1 MLMVNRRTLA
11 AVASVFVFGLTIGVI
26 ITYRSNDS
34 PTIIAPAY
42 NLRLT
47 LEQSHSVVRRLVE
60 SLPLHGFSHHKDLFP
75 LDNNDYMGLFFVII
89 GLMIAAAGGIG
100 GGGIVVPLLIIV
112 FEFEPKYAIP
122 LSNFT
127 ILGCSL
133 MNVYLNTKKR
143 HPNVDRPLVDWDLIM
158 VMEPLT
164 VRIQQSL

>member
-1 MLMVNRRTLA
+1 MSPISRRILA
-11 AVASVFVFGLTIGVI
+11 AVASVSAV
-26 ITYRSNDS
+26 
-34 PTIIAPAY
+34 AY
-42 NLRLT
+42 VTCSRYGDDGSYFMRKLL
-47 LEQSHSVVRRLVE
+47 E
-60 SLPLHGFSHHKDLFP
+60 SLPLHTSSHHKDLFP

-100 GGGIVVPLLIIV
+100 GGGIIVPLLIIV
-112 FEFEPKYAIP
+112 FGFEPKFAIP

-133 MNVYLNTKKR
+133 MNVYLNMKKR

-164 VRIQQSL
+164 VCLFIDSFLSTRKIVKE